1 VEATTAII
9 MAQGQPKM
17 KKTAATAAKQNKKTK
32 VTAVSRRQN
41 KTTAKKGPRAF
52 APTKQAAAA
61 AAQGP
66 RAVTKAIDRKNE
78 ASIAAKAVS
87 IGTQF
92 FLTDIAGRGK
102 QQLSKQIAE
111 RNKKQKKTN
120 QLQRHV
126 ESLQKL

>member
-1 VEATTAII
+1 

-17 KKTAATAAKQNKKTK
+17 KKTATTAAKQKKTK

-41 KTTAKKGPRAF
+41 KTTAKKGPRTF

-61 AAQGP
+61 AAHGP

-87 IGTQF
+87 IGTQSF
-92 FLTDIAGRGK
+92 
-102 QQLSKQIAE
+102 
-111 RNKKQKKTN
+111 
-120 QLQRHV
+120 
-126 ESLQKL
+126 